1 MAAAARFTR
10 SKVAVFT
17 FSDLGT
23 DVFSQL
29 AHLRNVKVQAEGPYR
44 LEKHTRHA
52 NIDLVVLW
60 DTITTS
66 LPELQKQIEEI
77 LIRQSQETDILSPFE
92 DEEEYKR

>member
-1 MAAAARFTR
+1 M
-10 SKVAVFT
+10 
-17 FSDLGT
+17 
-23 DVFSQL
+23 
-29 AHLRNVKVQAEGPYR
+29 
-44 LEKHTRHA
+44 EKHTRHA

-92 DEEEYKR
+92 DEEEYER